1 MFIFSSDSSKKI
13 GLGPVKSFVQTVF
26 IPVCVFIISLGS
38 FSEAFLLVDDLRVML
53 KTRFSNDF
61 EYETLDSIH
70 VGNTESYVEGLVG
83 APAATK
89 PLADDIQANYYLDE
103 KYLLTTYIKAGR
115 VEAYTVV
122 AIAEDFSPELAWY
135 DGVGLQDQAFDG
147 FGTDNPQA
155 FTFDQANTNSFF
167 IELSP
172 SELSGFFQNSY
183 LGAVQYGS
191 GGVDQTKLEELYQ
204 AEVFGSESDT
214 LEKIAAFRK
223 VAIPNFYGQGELD
236 IELIR
241 KGLLSNG
248 EFLNFFLT
256 MRD

>member
-1 MFIFSSDSSKKI
+1 MMFLFSNDSNKKI

-61 EYETLDSIH
+61 EYETLNSIH
-70 VGNTESYVEGLVG
+70 VGNTEAYVEDLIGS
-83 APAATK
+83 PAATK
-89 PLADDIQANYYLDE
+89 PLGDDTQANYYLDE

-122 AIAEDFSPELAWY
+122 AIADDFSPELAWF
-135 DGVGLQDQAFDG
+135 DGMNLQDEAFDG
-147 FGTDNPQA
+147 FGSDTPQA
-155 FTFDQANTNSFF
+155 FTFDKANTNSFF
-167 IELSP
+167 LELSP

-183 LGAVQYGS
+183 LGAVQYGAGS
-191 GGVDQTKLEELYQ
+191 VDQAKLEELYE

-214 LEKIAAFRK
+214 LEKIKVFRK
-223 VAIPNFYGQGELD
+223 AAVPNFYGQGELK
-236 IELIR
+236 IEVIR
-241 KGLLSNG
+241 QGLLSNG
-248 EFLNFFLT
+248 EFLNFFQS
-256 MRD
+256 MQ